1 VVCNRAF
8 TSAGARG
15 SDAHSYSV
23 FHQAAHVRAALL
35 GVDVH
40 AEVGDGDYLL
50 CGLGGRAQQHGQAQ
64 TTNADRMQRDPALIG
79 LRRDIG

>member
-1 VVCNRAF
+1 VVCNRVF
-8 TSAGARG
+8 HLCWGARLRRPF
-15 SDAHSYSV
+15 V
-23 FHQAAHVRAALL
+23 QRLHQAAHMRAALL
-35 GVDVH
+35 GIDVH